1 VQPRLVAEVEF
12 SDWTPEQQLRH
23 AKFIALR
30 ADKTAAQ
37 VRREDAVMPAGPTLL
52 QSGGSVVDGIKV
64 SNPERVV
71 DAQSGVTK
79 LELVRYYESV
89 AQWML
94 PHLKGRPCSLVRGPN
109 GVAGELFY
117 QKHLNEQAITEV
129 RELPAALW
137 PGHPSLIEIPTRK
150 ALVAAAQ
157 LNVIE
162 FHTWN
167 ATEKKIGRP
176 DRVIFDLDPGEGVPW
191 QQVQEA
197 ALLVRGMLTE
207 LGLQAWLKT
216 SGGKGLHV
224 VVPLTPR
231 EGWDAVKAFSESV
244 VQHMAKVI
252 PQRFVAKSGA
262 ANRVGRIFIDFLRN
276 GHGAT
281 TAAAFSAR
289 SRPGLGVSMPIAWED
304 LGALKGGNQ
313 WTVRTA
319 REHLSFQQAD
329 PWEGYWAC
337 KQTIAAGVK
346 ALSVRG

>member
-1 VQPRLVAEVEF
+1 
-12 SDWTPEQQLRH
+12 
-23 AKFIALR
+23 
-30 ADKTAAQ
+30 
-37 VRREDAVMPAGPTLL
+37 
-52 QSGGSVVDGIKV
+52 
-64 SNPERVV
+64 
-71 DAQSGVTK
+71 VTK

-117 QKHLNEQAITEV
+117 QKHLNEQAVPEV
-129 RELPAALW
+129 RELPVALW
-137 PGHPSLIEIPTRK
+137 PGHPSLIEIPSRR

-157 LNVIE
+157 MNVIE

-167 ATEKKIGRP
+167 AVERKIDKP

-191 QQVQEA
+191 QHVQEA

-207 LGLQAWLKT
+207 LQLESWLKT

-231 EGWDAVKAFSESV
+231 AGWDEVRAFSEAV

-262 ANRVGRIFIDFLRN
+262 GNRVGRIFIDYLRN
-276 GHGAT
+276 THGAT
-281 TAAAFSAR
+281 TAAAYSAR
-289 SRPGLGVSMPIAWED
+289 SRPGLGVSMPIAWDD
-304 LGALKGGNQ
+304 LGALKGSDQ

-319 REHLSFQQAD
+319 REYLSFQRAD
-329 PWEGYWAC
+329 PWAGYWVC

-346 ALSVRG
+346 ALSMRG